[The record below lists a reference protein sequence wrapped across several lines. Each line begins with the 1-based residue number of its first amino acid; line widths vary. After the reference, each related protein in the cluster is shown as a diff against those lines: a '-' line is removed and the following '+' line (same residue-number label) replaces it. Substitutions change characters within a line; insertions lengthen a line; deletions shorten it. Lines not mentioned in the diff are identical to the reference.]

1 MTDEHNN
8 NQEPVVDYHDQVA
21 MRRHKLA
28 GLREKGNAYPND
40 AKPDSFAADILES
53 FAGATKEEL
62 EQNDA
67 VFKLCG
73 RIMNRRVMGKASFI
87 HIQDFTGKI
96 QAYVRA
102 DRLEE
107 GIYDDFKNWDLGDI
121 VFVSGTLFLTKT
133 GEITLKANDIKLL
146 TKALRPLPDK
156 HHGLSD
162 TELKYRNRYL
172 DLLTNDTTRK
182 VFAARSKTISII
194 RNFFASQRFM
204 EVETPMMH
212 SIPGGAAAR
221 PFTTFHNALGIPLYM
236 RIAPELFL
244 KRLVVG
250 GLDRVFEINR
260 NFRNEGL
267 STRHN
272 PEFTMLEFY
281 QAYSD
286 YHDFMDL
293 VEELLRLLATEVLG
307 QEKVTFGENEID
319 FGSPFTRLSMTE
331 AILNHNPDMQPV
343 ELENLEFAKE
353 FATKMNIAFDDDI
366 SLGKLKLEIFEE
378 TVEKKLINPT
388 FITDYPVETSPLS
401 RSNDKDPG
409 TVDRCELFIA
419 GYEIANIFSELN
431 DPEDQA
437 RRFEEQAK
445 AHSSGDAE
453 AMLYDESYVE
463 ALEYGL
469 APTAGAG
476 IGIDRLVMLLTN
488 SPSIKD
494 VILFP
499 LLRPLNTD
507 AEEGAK
513 QS

>member
-1 MTDEHNN
+1 MSEEQNN

-21 MRRHKLA
+21 MRRHKLTE
-28 GLREKGNAYPND
+28 LRKSGNAYPND
-40 AKPDSFAADILES
+40 CKPDSFAGDILEK
-53 FAGATKEEL
+53 FAGLSKEEL
-62 EQNDA
+62 EQDETI
-67 VFKLCG
+67 FKLCG

-87 HIQDFTGKI
+87 HIQDFTGKM

-102 DRLEE
+102 DRLSE
-107 GIYDDFKNWDLGDI
+107 GVYDNFKNWDLGDI
-121 VFVSGTLFLTKT
+121 VFVAGTLFLTKT
-133 GEITLKANDIKLL
+133 GEITLKASDIKLL
-146 TKALRPLPDK
+146 TKSLRPLPDK

-162 TELKYRNRYL
+162 KELKYRNRYL
-172 DLLTNDTTRK
+172 DLLTSENTRR
-182 VFAARSKTISII
+182 VFAARSKTVTTI
-194 RNFFASQRFM
+194 RNFFTGRRFM

-281 QAYSD
+281 EAYAD

-293 VEELLRLLATEVLG
+293 VENLLRLVATEVLG
-307 QEKVTFGENEID
+307 QENITFGGNEID
-319 FGSPFTRLSMTE
+319 FGSPFARLSVTE
-331 AILNHNPDMQPV
+331 SILQYNPDMQPV
-343 ELENLEFAKE
+343 ELEDIKFAKE
-353 FATKMNIAFDDDI
+353 FATKVNIAFDEDI
-366 SLGKLKLEIFEE
+366 TLGKLKFEIFEK

-388 FITDYPVETSPLS
+388 FITDYPTETSPLS
-401 RSNDKDPG
+401 RANDNDPG
-409 TVDRCELFIA
+409 IVDRCELFIG

-431 DPEDQA
+431 DPEEQA
-437 RRFEEQAK
+437 KRFEEQAK

-453 AMLYDESYVE
+453 AMLYDENYVE
-463 ALEYGL
+463 ALEHGL
-469 APTAGAG
+469 PPTAGAG
-476 IGIDRLVMLLTN
+476 IGIDRLVMLLTD

-499 LLRPLNTD
+499 LLRPLGG
-507 AEEGAK
+507 AEEGEG
-513 QS
+513 